1 MGLIVATAATK
12 GGCGKTTTAVAL
24 AQAAAAGGGDVRVFD
39 LDPQGSAA
47 TCAPDLVEKLTAGA
61 ASEIQAAAGEWA
73 VVILDLPPG
82 AQPGALAGL
91 EAADVVV
98 AVTGLNQLEL
108 DGLGHLLRMVDV
120 DLVVPTKHDR
130 RKKLHAEALGVLRQ
144 QFGDRLA
151 EPIPLSAAVE
161 HAQAAGEALPLLSPP
176 AIAYR
181 ACWAQLERIMAS
193 RRQPAVV

>member
-1 MGLIVATAATK
+1 MIVATAATK

-24 AQAAAAGGGDVRVFD
+24 AQAAAGCGIDVRVFD
-39 LDPQGSAA
+39 LDPQGSAV
-47 TCAPDLVEKLTAGA
+47 TCAPDLVEKLGVGSA
-61 ASEIQAAAGEWA
+61 AEIQAAAGEWD

-91 EAADVVV
+91 EAADIVV

-130 RKKLHAEALGVLRQ
+130 RKKLHAEALSVLRQ
-144 QFGDRLA
+144 QFGEQLA
-151 EPIPLSAAVE
+151 DPVPLSAAVE
-161 HAQAAGEALPLLSPP
+161 QAQAAGESLPLLSPP

-181 ACWAQLERIMAS
+181 SCWARLEAIMAS
-193 RRQPAVV
+193 RREPVVV

>member
-1 MGLIVATAATK
+1 MGVIVATAATK

-24 AQAAAAGGGDVRVFD
+24 AQAAAAEGVEVRILD

-47 TCAPDLVEKLTAGA
+47 TCAPDLVDKLPA
-61 ASEIQAAAGEWA
+61 ASPAEIRSASQGWEL
-73 VVILDLPPG
+73 VILDLPPG

-91 EAADVVV
+91 ETADLVV

-108 DGLGHLLRMVDV
+108 DGLAHLTRMIDV
-120 DLVVPTKHDR
+120 DLLIPTRLDR
-130 RKKLHAEALGVLRQ
+130 RKKLHGEALGVLRR

-151 EPIPLSAAVE
+151 EPVPLSAAVE
-161 HAQAAGEALPLLSPP
+161 HAQAAGEPMPVLSPP

-181 ACWAQLERIMAS
+181 ACWDRLRPMVAACQLV
-193 RRQPAVV
+193 AV

>member
-1 MGLIVATAATK
+1 MGVIVAAAATK

-24 AQAAAAGGGDVRVFD
+24 AQAAVAAGVDVRVLD
-39 LDPQGSAA
+39 IDPQGSAA
-47 TCAPDLVEKLTAGA
+47 TCAPDLVEKVTASSA
-61 ASEIQAAAGEWA
+61 AEIRERAGEWEL
-73 VVILDLPPG
+73 VILDLPPG
-82 AQPGALAGL
+82 AQLGAIAGL

-98 AVTGLNQLEL
+98 GVTGLNQLEL
-108 DGLGHLLRMVDV
+108 DGLAHLLRMVEV

-130 RKKLHAEALGVLRQ
+130 RKKLHTEALQVLRQ

-151 EPIPLSAAVE
+151 DPIPLSAAVE
-161 HAQAAGEALPLLSPP
+161 HAQAAGEPLPLLSPP

-181 ACWAQLERIMAS
+181 ACWARLQGILAS